1 MSLASEFKQ
10 FALKGNVV
18 DLAVGVIIGAAFGK
32 IVSSLVD
39 NLIMPPLGMAL
50 SGVNFGDMAVKL
62 GETPDGMPILWKYG
76 AFLQTTLDFL
86 IIALC
91 LFLAI
96 KAINR
101 MRAPPARAVSPPPSR
116 SEVLLEEIRDLLK
129 K

>member
-18 DLAVGVIIGAAFGK
+18 DMAVGVIIGAAFGK

-50 SGVNFGDMAVKL
+50 SGVNFTDMAVKL
-62 GETPDGMPILWKYG
+62 GETADGMPVLWKYG
-76 AFLQTTLDFL
+76 AFLQTALDFL
-86 IIALC
+86 IIAFC

-101 MRAPPARAVSPPPSR
+101 LRSPPGRTVAPPPPR